1 MVGTGA
7 AGVAAAGVADGAV
20 AVQPQAITARIIRM
34 MVSASFM
41 DRELWHMPDKS
52 HGSGEGDDLREG
64 CEGSMSRSR

>member
-20 AVQPQAITARIIRM
+20 AVQPQASTARITRM

-52 HGSGEGDDLREG
+52 NGSGGG
-64 CEGSMSRSR
+64 MC